1 MIRLGLAF
9 GSARARGGVGYFGGA
24 WVFGR
29 YGGTV
34 GVVIGEAEALVDLIQ
49 EFLGKYVFVFFG
61 QPVKLVGLKA
71 LFLSQ
76 IAFPKSVGPDHL
88 QGFVEAFFGQVR
100 SRGPFGCCANPTF
113 VTTKKL
119 GQAIGC

>member
-1 MIRLGLAF
+1 M
-9 GSARARGGVGYFGGA
+9 
-24 WVFGR
+24 
-29 YGGTV
+29 
-34 GVVIGEAEALVDLIQ
+34 GVVVGEAKALVDLIQ
-49 EFLGKYVFVFFG
+49 ELLGKYVFVFFG

-76 IAFPKSVGPDHL
+76 IAFPQSVGSDHL

-100 SRGPFGCCANPTF
+100 SGGSFGCCANPSF